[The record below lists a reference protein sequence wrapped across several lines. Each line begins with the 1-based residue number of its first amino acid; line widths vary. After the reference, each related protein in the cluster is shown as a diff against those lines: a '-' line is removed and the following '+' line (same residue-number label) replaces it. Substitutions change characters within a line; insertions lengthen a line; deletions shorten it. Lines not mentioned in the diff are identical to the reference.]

1 MTTGCVTA
9 VTPKMSASCGS
20 RDVRSRYVSKSK
32 LSASSLHSRRVSLSP
47 DVSRSHKSQLVHH
60 NPSSGSGWAKVT
72 RNCRSRLHRR
82 QLMERSLAVG
92 SHSIPSDNDTGK
104 EKARVGIE
112 YNALKNTSGTPSV
125 SNRGAKSVARAS
137 ASVQLD
143 IAAHRDVMLE
153 EFAQNL
159 REEGMKNIQ
168 RCKIF
173 FSDVTAVPRRWIMGR
188 KFAFNDYVYSSIIA
202 TMHVGTLVAPFFFNW
217 SALGAFFV
225 MYFITGCLGI
235 TLSYHRQLSHKS
247 FTTPKWLE
255 YCLAYCGALAM
266 QGDPAEWVSS
276 HRHHH
281 KNCDTPKDPHS
292 PYEGF
297 WWSHIGWVLDFETT
311 ISRVGDRSNAIDMA
325 KQPFYT
331 WLCNTYVLHMIAS
344 MLALYALGG
353 LPFVL
358 WGGCVR
364 VCWVYHVTW
373 AVNSA
378 AHVWGN
384 QQYNTGDLSRNNW
397 WVGILAWGEGWH
409 NNHHAF
415 EYSARHGLEWYQVD
429 MTWGVIQVLKT
440 LGLAKNVKLPSE
452 LQKRKLRI
460 A

>member
-1 MTTGCVTA
+1 MA
-9 VTPKMSASCGS
+9 AKN
-20 RDVRSRYVSKSK
+20 RDKC
-32 LSASSLHSRRVSLSP
+32 
-47 DVSRSHKSQLVHH
+47 
-60 NPSSGSGWAKVT
+60 T
-72 RNCRSRLHRR
+72 
-82 QLMERSLAVG
+82 
-92 SHSIPSDNDTGK
+92 
-104 EKARVGIE
+104 
-112 YNALKNTSGTPSV
+112 
-125 SNRGAKSVARAS
+125 SNRGSQSVGH
-137 ASVQLD
+137 ASVTSVELS
-143 IAAHRDVMLE
+143 IAAHRADMLE
-153 EFAQNL
+153 EFATNL
-159 REEGMKNIQ
+159 REEGMKNIE

-173 FSDVTAVPRRWIMGR
+173 LSDVTAVPRRWLMGR
-188 KFAFNDYVYSSIIA
+188 KFAFNDYVYTCIIG
-202 TMHVGTLVAPFFFNW
+202 TMHVGTLIAPFFFNW

-225 MYFITGCLGI
+225 MYFISGCLGI

-266 QGDPAEWVSS
+266 QGDPSEWVSS

-297 WWSHIGWVLDFETT
+297 WWSHIGWVLDHDTT
-311 ISRVGDRSNAIDMA
+311 ISRVGDRSNASDMA
-325 KQPFYT
+325 KQPFYN

-429 MTWGVIQVLKT
+429 VTWGVIRLLELV
-440 LGLAKNVKLPSE
+440 GLAKNVKLPSE
-452 LQKRKLRI
+452 NQKRKLRI